1 MASIL
6 GIDAAWTATEP
17 SGVTLIR
24 TNPDDG
30 RWECVALAPSY
41 NSFIETARGNP
52 VQWLERPSA
61 GQPDVRRLL
70 KAAERHLGGERVSVI
85 SVDVPL
91 SKVRITGR
99 RKADNDISK
108 KFGANGCGTHSPNDT
123 RPGVISETLLNELVA
138 LGYNLAV
145 NYSNAS
151 DPGNSVIEV
160 YPHPAL
166 LRLLNRDFRVP
177 YKTGGTLRY
186 WPELTAMG
194 NRKDRLI
201 EEFEC
206 IHAGLSNV
214 IHEIP
219 DFLPK
224 SLYVGTFAFLKRYED
239 ALDALVCAW
248 VGARYLENCAKPYGD
263 KNAAIWVPS

>member
-1 MASIL
+1 MTSIL
-6 GIDAAWTATEP
+6 GIDAAWTATKP
-17 SGVTLIR
+17 SGVALIR

-30 RWECVALAPSY
+30 HWEHVSLAPSY

-52 VQWLERPSA
+52 VQWLQRPSA

-70 KAAERHLGGERVSVI
+70 KAAERHLGGQRVSVI

-99 RKADNDISK
+99 RGADDVVSK
-108 KFGANGCGTHSPNDT
+108 RFGANGCGTHSPSAT
-123 RPGVISETLLNELVA
+123 RPGVISESLLTTLVD
-138 LGYNLAV
+138 LGYKLAV

-151 DPGNSVIEV
+151 DPRNSVIEV

-177 YKTGGTLRY
+177 YKSGGTARY
-186 WPELTAMG
+186 WPELSLPERA
-194 NRKDRLI
+194 DRLI
-201 EEFEC
+201 AEFEC

-224 SLYVGTFAFLKRYED
+224 APYIGTLSSLKRYED

-248 VGARYLENCAKPYGD
+248 VGTRYFEGFADPYGD